1 MKILL
6 CYLNGAQRRLFPV
19 GLTML
24 SNELTSKGHEVRIF
38 DTSFYAQYGTD
49 LDAKR
54 RELGFYKEIK
64 NDVPLQT
71 KTTNPVMDLENIVR
85 EFAPALIGI
94 SALSIDFSISKDI
107 ARLIKEIS
115 PDTPIILGGILPTVS
130 PDECI
135 QEDCFDMIC
144 VGEGEQA
151 LVELSERIE
160 NKQGYSNINNLWVK
174 KHGQIKKNPT
184 SSFKTLDSLPVPDWD
199 LFDPQHIW
207 GPLYGRMYRVAPVE
221 LSRGCPYRCTY
232 CVNDVLRNVYSGSGK
247 YHRRKASEKAILDM
261 LYLKNKYNIE
271 MFYILDETFLAVAK
285 SEIKIL
291 AEKYKQK
298 INTPFFTQTRPETVT
313 EEKAKIVADMGC
325 KVMSMGIENGN
336 EHIRN
341 AVLNRKVSNEQ
352 IINAFNILKKY
363 GIQTSSFNMLGVP
376 GETEQTILETIELN
390 RLCKPDSIGVS
401 YFFPYKGT
409 SLRDLAIKEKMING
423 DEDPNLSNDVP
434 VLKLPSISQ
443 SKITNYFVNFVEL
456 CKS

>member
-1 MKILL
+1 M
-6 CYLNGAQRRLFPV
+6 NGARRRFFPI

-64 NDVPLQT
+64 NGVPLQV
-71 KTTNPVMDLENIVR
+71 KTTDPVMDLENIVR
-85 EFAPALIGI
+85 EFVPALIGI
-94 SALSIDFSISKDI
+94 SALSIDFHLSKVV
-107 ARLIKEIS
+107 ARLIKKVSPEI
-115 PDTPIILGGILPTVS
+115 PIILGGVLPTVS
-130 PDECI
+130 PGECI

-144 VGEGEQA
+144 VGEGEKA
-151 LVELSERIE
+151 LVELSKCIE
-160 NKQGYSNINNLWVK
+160 SKEDYSNINNLWVK
-174 KHGQIKKNPT
+174 NQGQIKKNPT

-207 GPLYGRMYRVAPVE
+207 GPLYGQMYRVAPVE

-232 CVNDVLRNVYSGSGK
+232 CVNDALRNVYSESGK
-247 YHRRKASEKAILDM
+247 YHRRKAPEKAILDM

-409 SLRDLAIKEKMING
+409 SLRDLAIKERMING

-443 SKITNYFVNFVEL
+443 SKIANYFVNFVEL